1 MKANLRF
8 SWAAAILAA
17 GLLSTPVLGQNQF
30 DALRFSTTN
39 PSNDPATMA
48 MGGAS
53 VTNFAGFGSFT
64 QNPATAA
71 MVGRSSFSLGMSTRD
86 VREDTRYLN
95 ALSSFN
101 DSQTAISHLGYV
113 YRFPTLVGSLVVGG
127 GYAQIAD
134 FNRASSVNAFNDQH
148 SIVDFFL
155 RDPGDQFFTTAFNA
169 FAIEYDDVFDE
180 YFNVLRADGNFR
192 GMNQY
197 AELTER
203 GQLGEYS
210 MFMGTEF
217 LENLFVGASI
227 GITAG
232 DYRYKRTFAEE
243 DLLNRYAG
251 ASYDL
256 DVLLVED
263 RINASLR
270 GLSAR
275 IGAVYQP
282 LPVLRIG
289 ASFATATKFEIE
301 ETYSTFIQT
310 DYKTLDADGFNRYDD
325 TYRGEFTY
333 NVRKPSVLSLGVGLN
348 LPDVVEFETSIE
360 RVNYSRIEFE
370 GLGVLRD
377 RDENRA
383 MRSDFKDVYNLRIGA
398 AFHVSDAFIPRVGF
412 AMNPSP
418 RKNFDASVN
427 YLSAGASLKLG
438 NDIGLDFGVQYAFFD
453 DRLDLYRYSNTG
465 VAVATQQVN
474 KVQGM
479 IGLNFAF

>member
-155 RDPGDQFFTTAFNA
+155 RDPGDQFLPPHSTPSPLNTTTFLMS
-169 FAIEYDDVFDE
+169 I
-180 YFNVLRADGNFR
+180 
-192 GMNQY
+192 
-197 AELTER
+197 LTFCVPME
-203 GQLGEYS
+203 
-210 MFMGTEF
+210 
-217 LENLFVGASI
+217 I
-227 GITAG
+227 
-232 DYRYKRTFAEE
+232 FAE
-243 DLLNRYAG
+243 
-251 ASYDL
+251 
-256 DVLLVED
+256 
-263 RINASLR
+263 
-270 GLSAR
+270 
-275 IGAVYQP
+275 
-282 LPVLRIG
+282 
-289 ASFATATKFEIE
+289 
-301 ETYSTFIQT
+301 
-310 DYKTLDADGFNRYDD
+310 
-325 TYRGEFTY
+325 
-333 NVRKPSVLSLGVGLN
+333 
-348 LPDVVEFETSIE
+348 
-360 RVNYSRIEFE
+360 
-370 GLGVLRD
+370 
-377 RDENRA
+377 
-383 MRSDFKDVYNLRIGA
+383 
-398 AFHVSDAFIPRVGF
+398 
-412 AMNPSP
+412 
-418 RKNFDASVN
+418 
-427 YLSAGASLKLG
+427 
-438 NDIGLDFGVQYAFFD
+438 
-453 DRLDLYRYSNTG
+453 
-465 VAVATQQVN
+465 
-474 KVQGM
+474 
-479 IGLNFAF
+479 